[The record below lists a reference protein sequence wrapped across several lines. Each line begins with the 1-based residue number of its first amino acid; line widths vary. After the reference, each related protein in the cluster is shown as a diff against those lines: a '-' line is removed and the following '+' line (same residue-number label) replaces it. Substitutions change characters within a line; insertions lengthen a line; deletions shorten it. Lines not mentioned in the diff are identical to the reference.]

1 LNLTWTG
8 DRAPMSRS
16 MRQID
21 PNGDR
26 CSLMNLTSTAVGRSS
41 INAKK
46 TDAALR
52 ISFARRRLAFSA

>member
-1 LNLTWTG
+1 
-8 DRAPMSRS
+8 